1 MTLKTPTPSAQWLAA
16 LSPAP
21 TMKARWAQAR
31 PSEARTWGG
40 RRRRGDE
47 GRVVVGKGLCRGEE
61 GQRGGAKKCSV
72 TVASQEPLYHQ
83 TMEFYCEACETAMCG
98 ECRAGEH
105 REHGTVLLRDVVEQH
120 KAALQRQLEAVRGR

>member
-1 MTLKTPTPSAQWLAA
+1 MGPTTLKTPTPSAQWLAA

-21 TMKARWAQAR
+21 TMK
-31 PSEARTWGG
+31 
-40 RRRRGDE
+40 
-47 GRVVVGKGLCRGEE
+47 
-61 GQRGGAKKCSV
+61 
-72 TVASQEPLYHQ
+72 

>member
-1 MTLKTPTPSAQWLAA
+1 MGPTTPKTPTPSVRWLAA

-47 GRVVVGKGLCRGEE
+47 GRVAVGEVLYRGKE
-61 GQRGGAKKCSV
+61 GQRGGDKEV
-72 TVASQEPLYHQ
+72 
-83 TMEFYCEACETAMCG
+83 
-98 ECRAGEH
+98 
-105 REHGTVLLRDVVEQH
+105 
-120 KAALQRQLEAVRGR
+120 